1 MTKLLR
7 ILALLAALG
16 VVSSW
21 LLLGAD
27 RGWSKTAIP
36 VKKTDPVTEIE
47 YVEYDRRFVPGVD
60 FLAAGLLGSAALFAV
75 SLFLPKLQTKS
86 NS

>member
-1 MTKLLR
+1 MIKFLR
-7 ILALLAALG
+7 VLALLAALG
-16 VVSSW
+16 VVSAW
-21 LLLGAD
+21 YLLGAD

-60 FLAAGLLGSAALFAV
+60 FLATGLLGSAALFALTLLL
-75 SLFLPKLQTKS
+75 SKLQTKHTS
-86 NS
+86 